1 MGWED
6 FGQKI
11 ADAGKDVSDQSE
23 KSGRSCMPEAEAR
36 Q

>member
-11 ADAGKDVSDQSE
+11 ADAGKDVSD
-23 KSGRSCMPEAEAR
+23 KVKKVADLVCL
-36 Q
+36 